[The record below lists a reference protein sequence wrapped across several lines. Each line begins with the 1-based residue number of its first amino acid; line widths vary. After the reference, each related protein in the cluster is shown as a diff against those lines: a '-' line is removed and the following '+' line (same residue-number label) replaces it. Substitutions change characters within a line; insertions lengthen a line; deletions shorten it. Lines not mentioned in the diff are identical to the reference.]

1 VRTFIYS
8 FQTAFKSILHEK
20 WITLLTI
27 LSIGIS
33 LLILSAFVTITLNMD
48 SLLKRWSKS
57 FGIVVYLDDSLNREA
72 ENTLKEFFQNDS
84 DIIEVK
90 YISKEE
96 AIEELKLVLGSNAK
110 IIEDL
115 NENPLPSSLELKLKS
130 ELLNPSFVKQKA
142 AEINNM
148 TGVEEVQYGE
158 KWLSSLSK
166 ISMIMKISATF
177 LGIAIFI
184 AIIFITYNTIKIF
197 FYRRTDEIE
206 TLKLLGATRVFI
218 RLPFLIEG
226 LFIGLIGG
234 IIGSIALFGLH
245 SLILTKG
252 TEFMPA
258 IRAMIISFPLEVYLS
273 VPLAGAVMSFTG
285 SFIAVGKIKY

>member
-1 VRTFIYS
+1 MRTFIYS
-8 FQTAFKSILHEK
+8 FQTAFKSILHDK
-20 WITLLTI
+20 WITLMTI

-33 LLILSAFVTITLNMD
+33 LLILSAFVTITMNMD

-57 FGIVVYLDDSLNREA
+57 FGLVIYLDDSLNREA
-72 ENTLKEFFQNDS
+72 QTTLKEFFQNDP
-84 DIIEVK
+84 DIIGVK

-96 AIEELKLVLGSNAK
+96 AVKELRLVLGSNAQ
-110 IIEDL
+110 IIDEL
-115 NENPLPSSLELKLKS
+115 NENPLPSSFELKLKS
-130 ELLNPSFVKQKA
+130 ELLYPSFVKQKA

-148 TGVEEVQYGE
+148 TGIDEVQYGE
-158 KWLSSLSK
+158 KWLSSLNR
-166 ISMIMKISATF
+166 ISMIMKVSATF

-197 FYRRTDEIE
+197 FYRRNDEIE
-206 TLKLLGATRVFI
+206 TLKLLGATKYFI

-226 LFIGLIGG
+226 LIIGLCGG
-234 IIGSIALFGLH
+234 IIGSLALFGIH

-252 TEFMPA
+252 TEFLPA